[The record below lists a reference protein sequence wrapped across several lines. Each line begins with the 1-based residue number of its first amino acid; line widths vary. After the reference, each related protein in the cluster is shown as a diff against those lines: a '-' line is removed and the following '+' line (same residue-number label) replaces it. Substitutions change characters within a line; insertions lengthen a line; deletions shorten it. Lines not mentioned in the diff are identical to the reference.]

1 MFIGS
6 MSVIEPL
13 YTIAVEE
20 LNPLDLRLFA
30 IHRLKKMGSSMG
42 VRQADLLA
50 EQALQALCLTSRADE
65 GASA

>member
-13 YTIAVEE
+13 YTISVEE

-30 IHRLKKMGSSMG
+30 IHRLRRMGSSLG
-42 VRQADLLA
+42 VRQAGLLA
-50 EQALQALCLTSRADE
+50 EKALQALCDE
-65 GASA
+65 SC